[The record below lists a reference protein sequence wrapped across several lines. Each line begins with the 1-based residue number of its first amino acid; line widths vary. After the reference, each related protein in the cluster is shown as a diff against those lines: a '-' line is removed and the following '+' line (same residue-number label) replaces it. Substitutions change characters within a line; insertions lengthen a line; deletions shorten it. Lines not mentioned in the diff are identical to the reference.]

1 MAFGIPGS
9 ESTGGG
15 EYLSRIQYDS
25 RVGFWQIVKRVQNA
39 QGAWIND
46 AGEQFKNPTM
56 LFDFGSLEVGYLK
69 FASPPGFMLAPYGQ
83 PMPTRPEEMMQNQ
96 EGQSRKAFLPGF
108 RVKVA
113 SSKVFGDADA
123 YYWAHNAKTVL
134 EPMDELH
141 QAFLAAPEAAEGK
154 VPLVAVTGTRI
165 VEVAKQRYHAPIFEI
180 RGWYDRIPAFGERTV
195 PPPRAVP
202 LSGMT
207 PEAVTQMAQASMRTG
222 TNAANTPTPQAQAP
236 VDEMPF

>member
-83 PMPTRPEEMMQNQ
+83 PVPPRPEEMMQNQ

-108 RVKVA
+108 RIKVA

-141 QAFLAAPEAAEGK
+141 QTFLASPEAATGQ

-165 VEVAKQRYHAPIFEI
+165 VEVAKQRYHAPVFQIM
-180 RGWYDRIPAFGERTV
+180 GWYDRIPAFGERTV
-195 PPPRAVP
+195 PPPAPRASAP
-202 LSGMT
+202 ISQMT
-207 PEAVTQMAQASMRTG
+207 PQAAAAMANASMQTG
-222 TNAANTPTPQAQAP
+222 TNAANTPKAP